1 MSKRSDR
8 YSETN
13 EENVSRSRVNKN
25 RILYDEIN
33 SKIGIE
39 EIPAYETNE
48 EINLSALDLDNLKRG
63 DYQKVKDYKELIDE
77 QESAPVEE
85 KPKEEKKKKNYD
97 INKVLEEAKKN
108 REKDELEGKRSIKGE
123 DYNILNSL
131 NKKYLYQKGFS
142 EEDTEEL
149 KELIDTITSKT
160 MVDDIKDDE
169 EKELL
174 SELLAT
180 TIDIKLEKELSKD
193 QIDEFIEEQDNNEFT
208 ETNSFYSKSLE
219 LTAGDLLTDEEE
231 KKEEKVE
238 EKQKEEEK
246 EENEH
251 NGAKIVFISLI
262 LLIIIAIVIYFIL
275 QVLGVKF

>member
-1 MSKRSDR
+1 MDRRSDR
-8 YSETN
+8 YNDSSNDEKST
-13 EENVSRSRVNKN
+13 RSRVNKN

-39 EIPAYETNE
+39 EIPTYEQSE

-63 DYQKVKDYKELIDE
+63 DYQKVKDYKELIDDSE
-77 QESAPVEE
+77 EEEIEE

-108 REKDELEGKRSIKGE
+108 REQDDLEGKRSIKGE

-131 NKKYLYQKGFS
+131 NKKYLYQKGFT
-142 EEDTEEL
+142 EEDTQEL

-160 MVDDIKDDE
+160 MVDDIKDEE

-180 TIDIKLEKELSKD
+180 TIDIKLEKELSKT
-193 QIDEFIEEQDNNEFT
+193 QINQLVEQENET
-208 ETNSFYSKSLE
+208 EVDATDTFYSKSLE
-219 LTAGDLLTDEEE
+219 FTAGDLLTE
-231 KKEEKVE
+231 
-238 EKQKEEEK
+238 EEEK
-246 EENEH
+246 EEKEIEDSENEENDSEEH
-251 NGAKIVFISLI
+251 NGAKILFISLV
-262 LLIIIAIVIYFIL
+262 LIIVIAIVIYFIL
-275 QVLGVKF
+275 QVLGIKL